1 MAAEDFSDLIPR
13 FDLRGMDLQLD
24 RMHQALHALGS
35 PCADIP
41 AIQIAGTNGK
51 GSIASFLS
59 AALQQAGINCGVTTS
74 PHLVSWCER
83 IVVQGTPIT
92 PQRLR
97 QLLEAQ
103 QQITQDCQ
111 LTPFEQLLAAAFAHF
126 QSNAVDLLVL
136 EVGLGGRLDAT
147 TAHRYRPVIA
157 LASIGLDHCEHL
169 GTSLNAIASEK
180 AAVISAGATVISAS
194 QPDAVQT
201 VLEQTCR
208 EANADLRWVEPLDRS
223 WDLGLAGDLQR
234 TNAAVARGAL
244 QALHPLGWSINDQTM
259 RQGFAQAQWNG
270 RLQTVVWQGHP
281 LLVDGAHNPPAAQQ
295 LALER
300 HRWSEQAQGQTWIL
314 GIQAHKQAL
323 EMIEHLLLPVDRAW
337 IVPVPGHR
345 SWSRSSLVEAVPR
358 WREQLKQANSAVMA
372 LEAIQGTGSWPQ
384 PMPVLAGS
392 LYLIGDLLA
401 CGAIQ
406 AK

>member
-180 AAVISAGATVISAS
+180 AAVINAGATVISAS
-194 QPDAVQT
+194 QLDAVQT

-300 HRWSEQAQGQTWIL
+300 HRWSGQAQGQTWIL

>member
-13 FDLRGMDLQLD
+13 FDLRGMDLKLD
-24 RMHQALHALGS
+24 RMQQALQALGS
-35 PCADIP
+35 PCAEIP

-59 AALQQAGINCGVTTS
+59 AALQQAGIHCGVTTS

-83 IVVQGTPIT
+83 IVVHGTPIA

-147 TAHRYRPVIA
+147 TAHPHRPVIA
-157 LASIGLDHCEHL
+157 LANIGLDHCEHL
-169 GTSLNAIASEK
+169 GTSLSAITSEK
-180 AAVISAGATVISAS
+180 AAVITEGATVISAS

-208 EANADLRWVEPLDRS
+208 DANAELRWVEPLDQE

-234 TNAAVARGAL
+234 SNAAVARGAL
-244 QALHPLGWSINDQTM
+244 QALQPLGWTITEPTQ
-259 RQGFAQAQWNG
+259 RLGFARAQWNG
-270 RLQTVVWQGHP
+270 RLQTVTWQGHP

-295 LALER
+295 LAMER
-300 HRWSEQAQGQTWIL
+300 HRWSGEGQGLTWIL

-323 EMIEHLLLPVDRAW
+323 EMLAPLLQPVDRAW

-345 SWSRSSLVEAVPR
+345 SWNRSALVEAVPR
-358 WREQLKQANSAVMA
+358 WREQLKQADSASMA
-372 LEAIQGTGSWPQ
+372 FEAIQRAGPWPQ